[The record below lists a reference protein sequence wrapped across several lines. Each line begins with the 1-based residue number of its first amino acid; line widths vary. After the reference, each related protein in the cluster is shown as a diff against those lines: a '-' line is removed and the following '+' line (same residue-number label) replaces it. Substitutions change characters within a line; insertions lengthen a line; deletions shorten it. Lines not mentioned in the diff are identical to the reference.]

1 MAERKDIVELARVM
15 LERAHV
21 RLESAE
27 LLLNAGKYDDSISRS
42 YYAVFL
48 AAKAILLL
56 LGEEP
61 KTRGGL
67 MNIFGLKVV
76 RKGLVN
82 SEYGKILSSLFEA
95 HQNSDYQVFTWFDKS
110 DAEKYFEMARQF
122 VKKMEELHQTLVSES

>member
-1 MAERKDIVELARVM
+1 M
-15 LERAHV
+15 
-21 RLESAE
+21 
-27 LLLNAGKYDDSISRS
+27 
-42 YYAVFL
+42 
-48 AAKAILLL
+48 

-82 SEYGKILSSLFEA
+82 SEYGKILSFLFEA
-95 HQNSDYQVFTWFDKS
+95 RQNSDYQVFTWFDKS